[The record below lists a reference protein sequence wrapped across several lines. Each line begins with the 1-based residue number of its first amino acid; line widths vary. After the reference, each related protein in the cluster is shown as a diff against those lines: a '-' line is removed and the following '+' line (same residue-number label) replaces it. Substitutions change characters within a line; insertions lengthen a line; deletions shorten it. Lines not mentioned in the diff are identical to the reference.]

1 MSAEE
6 EKFETIQLNKLE
18 KDFDFN
24 EDLNRLQDFMKKYRV
39 IFFMDGKEVDGN
51 KSVYSLI

>member
-1 MSAEE
+1 LSAEE